1 MATPLKVEIVAVDRE
16 VWSGE
21 VDLVVA
27 RTTEGEIGVLH
38 GHAPLLGALAEGGI
52 VRLVQGGAETRVAVH
67 GGFLSVTDDG
77 VQILAEL
84 AELDSEIDVS
94 RAQRLLEESTGAN
107 APDDEETQAAARR
120 ALARLRA
127 AGQQV

>member
-16 VWSGE
+16 VWAGE

-94 RAQRLLEESTGAN
+94 RAQRQLEQATGSN
-107 APDDEETQAAARR
+107 APEDEETQAAARR